1 MNPSQNHTVEGDYP
15 KGGKLVKKSMK
26 PYEACLCHLDELG
39 KRFIRT
45 PASSA
50 AAMVAAN
57 AV

>member
-1 MNPSQNHTVEGDYP
+1 VEGDYP